1 MKFEKIRVLGTGS
14 YGVVYLVKDKK
25 SQKKYALKRMDYTT
39 MTESCNNE
47 LKILK
52 MIDNNNI
59 IKIFNYYKKKN
70 SFDIIMEYAPYG
82 DLDNYIKKKKNIIVK
97 FLKLK

>member
-82 DLDNYIKKKKNIIVK
+82 DLDNYIKKKKKI
-97 FLKLK
+97 L